1 MANKTVIKNIAIT
14 PIISVFI
21 TFYFSADKTERLKLF
36 WFYQYITD
44 IAENKNG
51 DDKEQEHSCMFYLFG
66 YN

>member
-1 MANKTVIKNIAIT
+1 MSST
-14 PIISVFI
+14 PVISVFMMCSFLI
-21 TFYFSADKTERLKLF
+21 LGGLEFFGL
-36 WFYQYITD
+36 YQYITD